1 MRTGATRSRRALAAA
16 CVALI
21 AASAAACAGGASSS
35 GTAHATLTPG
45 DVAVVGDAHITRREL
60 DRQVALDVRS
70 LELGYQSCKG
80 GTNPGKNQEL
90 CKTVKQGVP
99 KPGTVAYRTKVV
111 GPVVAFLVAD
121 ASLADLGRQ
130 LAVDVT
136 PAEIRAQ
143 IQQNVQ
149 QFYGGD
155 AAAYRADMR
164 RHDQTPADV
173 RQQVQFTLLERDID
187 ARLKGQVH
195 VSPAAVRAYYESHRQ
210 IYETDAATRT
220 VDYVLVADRAGALR
234 ARTALAAGKSF
245 AAVSQ
250 GAISGSAQHE
260 PFVATEG
267 QLDAAFQ
274 KAAFGLRT
282 NALSGPV
289 AVDKAYARSALKGRC
304 TPTCF
309 FVIRP
314 TGAIVKG
321 GSPEPFAS
329 VEAQIHTQL
338 LAAARTQHERD
349 VIARF
354 EKREDRVT
362 RYASGYAPPATT
374 G

>member
-1 MRTGATRSRRALAAA
+1 VRTGATRSRRSLAAA
-16 CVALI
+16 GLALL
-21 AASAAACAGGASSS
+21 AAAAAACAGGSSS
-35 GTAHATLTPG
+35 SSAPATLAPG
-45 DVAVVGDAHITRREL
+45 DVAVVGKVHITRREL

-90 CKTVKQGVP
+90 CKTVKQAVP
-99 KPGTVAYRTKVV
+99 KPGTVAYRTNVV

-121 ASLADLGRQ
+121 ASLGDLGQQ

-136 PAEIRAQ
+136 PAEIKAQ
-143 IQQNVQ
+143 IQRNVQ

-155 AAAYRADMR
+155 EAAYRADMR
-164 RHDQTPADV
+164 RHRQTQADV

-187 ARLKGQVH
+187 AKLKGQVH
-195 VSPAAVRAYYESHRQ
+195 VAPAAVRAYYESHRQ

-220 VDYVLVADRAGALR
+220 VDYVLVADRAAALR
-234 ARTALAAGKSF
+234 AHTALAAGKSF
-245 AAVSQ
+245 AAASQ
-250 GAISGSAQHE
+250 GAISSSAQHE

-267 QLDAAFQ
+267 RLDAGFQ
-274 KAAFGLRT
+274 KAAFGLPT

-289 AVDKAYARSALKGRC
+289 AVDRSYAHSALRGRC

-321 GSPEPFAS
+321 GSPEPFAA

-338 LAAARTQHERD
+338 LDALRTQHERD

-354 EKREDRVT
+354 EKREGRVT